1 MAGKDYGGQ
10 IRLRLSSGES
20 LSLRGTMTLMTAGR
34 SVEAVVNQDRSTDR
48 VSTLTPY
55 AFEMSFADTGED
67 MEALM
72 KADRFDATFIEDDT
86 GVSHYYTRAFFTGE
100 PSINRMNG
108 EVTGLAGAAEAYVS
122 KGR

>member
-10 IRLRLSSGES
+10 IRLRLSNGETF
-20 LSLRGTMTLMTAGR
+20 SLRGTMTLMTAGR

-55 AFEMSFADTGED
+55 AFEMSFADKGQN
-67 MEALM
+67 MQALM
-72 KADRFDATFIEDDT
+72 TADRFDATFIEDDA

-108 EVTGLAGAAEAYVS
+108 EVTGMSGAAETYVR
-122 KGR
+122 KG

>member
-10 IRLRLSSGES
+10 IRFRLSNGATF
-20 LSLRGTMTLMTAGR
+20 SLRGTMNLKTAGR

-48 VSTLTPY
+48 VETLTPY
-55 AFEMSFADTGED
+55 AFEISFADKGENL
-67 MEALM
+67 EALM

-86 GVSHYYTRAFFTGE
+86 GVSHYYTRAFMTGE

-108 EVTGLAGAAEAYVS
+108 EVTGLTGAAETYAR
-122 KGR
+122 KG